1 MSPGLGQPSHRKQ
14 KWEADAWDE
23 SRRSGNES
31 RAGGARNFFAI
42 RDLIWAIY
50 FKVEEPDKAAGPSLD
65 TLFRRLRARTDTFEA
80 QCRRKTAG
88 RSTGKRAGKRARTK
102 PAAKE
107 RTRRT
112 QTVSRS
118 RS

>member
-1 MSPGLGQPSHRKQ
+1 MGRKPKEWQRGPGWWS
-14 KWEADAWDE
+14 E
-23 SRRSGNES
+23 
-31 RAGGARNFFAI
+31 NFFAI

-50 FKVEEPDKAAGPSLD
+50 FKVEEPDKAAGPNLD
-65 TLFRRLRARTDTFEA
+65 TLFRRLHVRIETFEA
-80 QCRRKTAG
+80 ECRRKTAG

-102 PAAKE
+102 PAAKA

-112 QTVSRS
+112 PTASRS

>member
-1 MSPGLGQPSHRKQ
+1 MGRKSKEWQREPGWWS
-14 KWEADAWDE
+14 E
-23 SRRSGNES
+23 
-31 RAGGARNFFAI
+31 NFFAI

-50 FKVEEPDKAAGPSLD
+50 FKVEEPDNAAGPSLD

-102 PAAKE
+102 PEAKE

-112 QTVSRS
+112 ATASRS

>member
-1 MSPGLGQPSHRKQ
+1 MGRKPKEWQREPGWWS
-14 KWEADAWDE
+14 E
-23 SRRSGNES
+23 
-31 RAGGARNFFAI
+31 NFFAI

-65 TLFRRLRARTDTFEA
+65 TLFRRLRARIDTFEA
-80 QCRRKTAG
+80 KCRRKP
-88 RSTGKRAGKRARTK
+88 TGAPMENAGKPARAK

-112 QTVSRS
+112 PTVSRS